1 MDKRARKTDLALRQ
15 ALFTLLE
22 RQTIDQVSIV
32 ALCRQAQV
40 SRRTFYVHY
49 QRVTDILDE
58 YQDELYWS
66 VSRALSAGQG
76 TSQDLVA
83 AFDRILKAN
92 FTGFRCL
99 CMNKRHQELVARF
112 QHLLATILLDNLTQ
126 QPTGR
131 ERLIIEFLAAGL
143 IQTYVYWFEH
153 PDQLSYQDLVAV
165 NRQLV
170 AQNLGLVAGK

>member
-1 MDKRARKTDLALRQ
+1 MDTRARKTDLALRH

-22 RQTIDQVSIV
+22 GQTIDQVSVV
-32 ALCRQAQV
+32 ALCRQAGV

-66 VSRALSAGQG
+66 VSRALNAGQG
-76 TSQDLVA
+76 TSQDLVT

-99 CMNKRHQELVARF
+99 CMNERHQKLVTRF
-112 QHLLATILLDNLTQ
+112 QKLLATILRDNLTK

-131 ERLIIEFLAAGL
+131 EQLIIEFLAAGL

-153 PDQLSYQDLVAV
+153 PGQLSYKDLVMT
-165 NRQLV
+165 NRRLV
-170 AQNLGLVAGK
+170 SRTLELIK